1 MPAVWKRR
9 AGSGAEVGTAEVP
22 SPGPGHVLI
31 RVKLAAICGTD
42 VHIYAWDP
50 WSASRVK
57 VPVIMGHEFMGE
69 LVELGSGVEGF
80 EVGERV
86 SGEGHIVCGQCFF
99 CRTGLAHVCRET
111 RIIGVDTNGCF
122 ARFLVLPAAN
132 VWRLPPSLP
141 DEWAAVLDPF
151 GNACHA
157 ASAFPLSGARV
168 LVMGCGPI
176 GLFSVGIAKA
186 LGASAVVA
194 VDIVDAKLKRAE
206 KLGATAVF
214 NARSCDVVAEVRSL
228 TDGLGAD
235 VALEMSGSPQG
246 IEQCLEATRE
256 EGGVALMGIPADVVP
271 VELARLVIFK
281 GLSLKGVI
289 GRRMF
294 GTWIESTRLLASGK
308 LDISP
313 VITHRLAFGDIHRAM
328 GMIREGE
335 AIKVLLDP
343 WR

>member
-9 AGSGAEVGTAEVP
+9 AAPGVEVGSAEVP
-22 SPGPGHVLI
+22 APGRGEVLI
-31 RVKLAAICGTD
+31 RVRLAAICGTD
-42 VHIYAWDP
+42 VHIYAWDR

-57 VPVIMGHEFMGE
+57 VPVILGHEFMGE
-69 LVELGSGVEGF
+69 IAGVGGGVEGF
-80 EVGERV
+80 EPGMRV
-86 SGEGHIVCGQCFF
+86 SGEGHVVCGDCFF

-111 RIIGVDTNGCF
+111 RIIGVDADGCF
-122 ARFLVLPAAN
+122 AGYLVLPATN
-132 VWRLPPSLP
+132 VWKLPPSLP
-141 DEWAAVLDPF
+141 DEWAALLDPF
-151 GNACHA
+151 GNAVHA

-176 GLFSVGIAKA
+176 GLFSVGIARA

-194 VDIVDAKLKRAE
+194 VDIIDSKLKLAQ
-206 KLGATAVF
+206 KMGATAAF

-235 VALEMSGSPQG
+235 VSLEMSGSAQG
-246 IEQCLEATRE
+246 LEQCLEATRE
-256 EGGVALMGIPADVVP
+256 EGGVALMGIPSDVVAL
-271 VELARLVIFK
+271 ELSRLVIFK
-281 GLSLKGVI
+281 GLALKGVI

-294 GTWIESTRLLASGK
+294 GTWFESTRLLSSGK
-308 LDISP
+308 LDVSP
-313 VITHRLAFGDIHRAM
+313 VITHRLRFKDIDRAV

-335 AIKVLLDP
+335 AVKVLLDP